1 MYVTVNYRMQIKT
14 KTVSISEKLTV
25 IDKSLKQECRYFW
38 VLKSMLLIF
47 FFKEYYFI
55 SRIKCI

>member
-25 IDKSLKQECRYFW
+25 IDKSLKQECRYSWF
-38 VLKSMLLIF
+38 LK
-47 FFKEYYFI
+47 
-55 SRIKCI
+55 